1 VKLLTGEAD
10 LYPRRTRTMQWDIAA
25 GDALLRAAGGGLLDD
40 EGRLLT
46 YGRTSEGWVAPC
58 FMAYG
63 ALPAP

>member
-1 VKLLTGEAD
+1 
-10 LYPRRTRTMQWDIAA
+10 RTRTMQWDIAA